1 MLRVIKFYSRF
12 FFFFKEEITDICK
25 ILEDFF
31 SYISEFYA
39 TEDMNEIPF
48 KNERVKLFKTIIKI
62 CEKYPSNENMLLL
75 KISSQNY
82 LKTSYKSL
90 ETTKRLLK
98 LNPYN
103 IYALFNIAKYL
114 NKFPT

>member
-1 MLRVIKFYSRF
+1 MENKINNDISNIFRMKDIANIYHLTEQ
-12 FFFFKEEITDICK
+12 KEKAEK
-25 ILEDFF
+25 
-31 SYISEFYA
+31 YH
-39 TEDMNEIPF
+39 
-48 KNERVKLFKTIIKI
+48 KTIIKI